1 MQIIK
6 SNRLWFFFYFIS
18 YLLSFFFCIIFKGI
32 YKQKEEQT
40 KTFTFFFFNFFN
52 NINLV
57 LIRDVILFYKTENNK
72 NKFVSNIVLLFI

>member
-18 YLLSFFFCIIFKGI
+18 YLLSFFVLFLKV
-32 YKQKEEQT
+32 
-40 KTFTFFFFNFFN
+40 FTSKRKNKLKHLHFFFNFFN

>member
-1 MQIIK
+1 MVF
-6 SNRLWFFFYFIS
+6 LLFYFI
-18 YLLSFFFCIIFKGI
+18 FIIFFCIIFKGI

-40 KTFTFFFFNFFN
+40 KTFTFFFNFFN

>member
-32 YKQKEEQT
+32 YKQRKN
-40 KTFTFFFFNFFN
+40 KLKHLHFFFNFFN

>member
-1 MQIIK
+1 MVF
-6 SNRLWFFFYFIS
+6 LLFYFI
-18 YLLSFFFCIIFKGI
+18 FIIFFCIIFKGI